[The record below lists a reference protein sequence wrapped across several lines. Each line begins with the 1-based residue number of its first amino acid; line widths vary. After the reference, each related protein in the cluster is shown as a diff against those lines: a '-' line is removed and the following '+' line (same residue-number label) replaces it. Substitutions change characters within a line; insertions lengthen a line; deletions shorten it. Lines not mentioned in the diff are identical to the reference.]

1 MVIALGIV
9 FSIIAVMMIII
20 TTTIAVSPKVLAQEE
35 EEQQKP
41 QQQANSDLFLTYTHP
56 KFGYSIQ
63 YPSDWQVITFPDEPN
78 TIDIATAD
86 RSAFFV
92 ITVNDT
98 IAPGTTLQDMI
109 NSSEFSLPNTYNNS
123 IIALN
128 NYVTQYSGIAGNN
141 PAIIAKGT
149 FISHNP
155 ITGPI
160 EEKIVLVYSI
170 IGSRGYIIGMMAPA
184 NTFSDY
190 SQTFESMLY
199 SFDINEEVNGL
210 VCFLCN

>member
-35 EEQQKP
+35 EQQQQS
-41 QQQANSDLFLTYTHP
+41 QQQANSDFFLTYTHP

-63 YPSDWQVITFPDEPN
+63 YPSDWQVITFSDEPN

-92 ITVNDT
+92 ITVNET
-98 IAPGTTLQDMI
+98 IAPGTTLRQMI
-109 NSSEFSLPNTYNNS
+109 NGNEFSLPNIYNND
-123 IIALN
+123 IIALDTATT
-128 NYVTQYSGIAGNN
+128 TQYGLAGNN

-155 ITGPI
+155 VT
-160 EEKIVLVYSI
+160 KW
-170 IGSRGYIIGMMAPA
+170 
-184 NTFSDY
+184 
-190 SQTFESMLY
+190 
-199 SFDINEEVNGL
+199 
-210 VCFLCN
+210 